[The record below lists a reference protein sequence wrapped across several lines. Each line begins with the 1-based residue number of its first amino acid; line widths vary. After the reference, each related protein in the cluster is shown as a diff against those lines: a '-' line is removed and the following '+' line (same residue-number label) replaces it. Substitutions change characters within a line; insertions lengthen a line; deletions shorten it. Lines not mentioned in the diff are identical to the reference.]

1 MSFFRKFN
9 YFTALFLLFLFLC
22 STTLF
27 AQSKPDFSGVWQQD
41 NAHSVPARS
50 GEVTLR
56 IAHQDP
62 ELSVETTILRTGRVE
77 QHAVQR
83 YTTDGKPSTSIGA
96 DGDSFV
102 TRIVWNEDALVFS
115 IVEHEDGRTIESS
128 ETWSI
133 SDQGDTLKRVRRNSK
148 AEGEQVLLYT
158 LRR

>member
-9 YFTALFLLFLFLC
+9 YFTAFFLLFLFLC

-41 NAHSVPARS
+41 NAHSVPARF

-62 ELSVETTILRTGRVE
+62 ELSVETTILRTGRAE